1 MSALESLPLFLTGL
15 VFFFL
20 GLDGV
25 KASLKGLASRSMR
38 RRARAAVSSPLRA
51 AALGVTFG
59 ALSQSATA
67 VSFLLAGLVSAGL
80 LPLTRALSVVAWAN
94 PGTAILAFLA
104 AVNLNLATL
113 WLIGLA
119 GLGLRN
125 RRFKAAGAGLGA
137 VLGIGFLLF
146 GLTQLKRAAAPV
158 QEAEWFATI
167 SMALNGSLV
176 LGFIA
181 GALLRVVIQSS
192 SAIVVI
198 LIALCGKGLLGVE
211 QAMMVI
217 HGTGVGIGL
226 SVILLGQGLRGEA
239 LRISYWQAV
248 LNACSA
254 SMLAAWMLFAATDI
268 LPSLPQLLSIAPV
281 GIETELALGF
291 LLQMLLCP
299 LVGWLLRGR
308 ADRILSTLAPEAAED
323 ALARPR
329 YLDEGVLEDSE
340 IAMDLVRREQARV
353 LAALPALLDRARLDD
368 AAATG
373 LDHREVRASLDALG
387 GEIAGFLADLATNER
402 NHDRGVQIASAIA
415 RQQALA
421 ELVES
426 VDDMTAAVHRLP
438 ADSIARMLGGGLAE
452 ATDVLVGTLRDCL
465 DRTDPADRELLEAMT
480 SDRGDQMES
489 VRRNAVGAEFGSPED
504 QANILYATS
513 LFERTVYLARR
524 VGSPEP
530 RSARAAQ

>member
-167 SMALNGSLV
+167 SVALNGSLV

-426 VDDMTAAVHRLP
+426 VDDMTAAIHRLP

-452 ATDVLVGTLRDCL
+452 ATDVLLGTLRDCL

-480 SDRGDQMES
+480 SERGDQMES

>member
-167 SMALNGSLV
+167 SVALNGSLV

-268 LPSLPQLLSIAPV
+268 LPSLPQVLSIAPV

-329 YLDEGVLEDSE
+329 YLDEGGLEDSE

-373 LDHREVRASLDALG
+373 LDPREVRASLNALG

-465 DRTDPADRELLEAMT
+465 ERADPADRELLDAMT
-480 SDRGDQMES
+480 SERGDQMES

-504 QANILYATS
+504 QATILYATS

-530 RSARAAQ
+530 RSARAVQ

>member
-426 VDDMTAAVHRLP
+426 VDDMTAAIHRLP

-452 ATDVLVGTLRDCL
+452 ATDVLLGTLRDCL
-465 DRTDPADRELLEAMT
+465 DRTDPSDRELLDAMT

>member
-167 SMALNGSLV
+167 SVALNGSLV

>member
-167 SMALNGSLV
+167 SVALNGSLV

-426 VDDMTAAVHRLP
+426 VDDMTAAIHRLP

-452 ATDVLVGTLRDCL
+452 ATDVLLGTLRDCL

>member
-1 MSALESLPLFLTGL
+1 MSASESLALFLTGL

-51 AALGVTFG
+51 AVLGVSFG

-67 VSFLLAGLVSAGL
+67 VSFLLAGLVSARL
-80 LPLTRALSVVAWAN
+80 LPVARALSVVAWAN

-104 AVNLNLATL
+104 AINLNLATM

-125 RRFKAAGAGLGA
+125 RRLKALGGAFGA

-146 GLTQLKRAAAPV
+146 GLTQLKRAAAPI

-167 SMALNGSLV
+167 SVALNGSLV

-226 SVILLGQGLRGEA
+226 SVLLLGQGLRGEA
-239 LRISYWQAV
+239 LRISYWQAII
-248 LNACSA
+248 NAASA
-254 SMLAAWMLFAATDI
+254 ALLGAWMLFAATDV
-268 LPSLPQLLSIAPV
+268 LPSLPSLLAHAGFST
-281 GIETELALGF
+281 ETDLAIGF

-299 LVGWLLRGR
+299 AVGALLGR
-308 ADRILSTLAPEAAED
+308 KADGILAALAPEAAED
-323 ALARPR
+323 ELARPR
-329 YLDEGVLEDSE
+329 FVDEGALEDSE
-340 IAMDLVRREQARV
+340 IALELVRREQARV
-353 LAALPALLDRARLDD
+353 LGALPALLDRARLDAAASQGLD
-368 AAATG
+368 AAG
-373 LDHREVRASLDALG
+373 VRDALQTLN
-387 GEIAGFLADLATNER
+387 GEISGFLAELAMRE
-402 NHDRGVQIASAIA
+402 HDTALGQSIVTAIA

-421 ELVES
+421 ELV
-426 VDDMTAAVHRLP
+426 
-438 ADSIARMLGGGLAE
+438 DSIDGLSGAVSALPEGSAARMLGGGLAE
-452 ATDVLVGTLRDCL
+452 ATDVMVGTLREWLERNDGS
-465 DRTDPADRELLEAMT
+465 DRAMLLAMT
-480 SDRGDQMES
+480 EDRGEQMES
-489 VRRNAVGAEFGSPED
+489 VRRGAATTDFGSTRE
-504 QANILYATS
+504 QASILYVTS
-513 LFERTVYLARR
+513 LFERNVYLTRR
-524 VGSPEP
+524 AIG
-530 RSARAAQ
+530 

>member
-1 MSALESLPLFLTGL
+1 MAAHESLPLFLTGL

-51 AALGVTFG
+51 AVLGVGFG

-67 VSFLLAGLVSAGL
+67 VSFLLAGLVSARL
-80 LPLTRALSVVAWAN
+80 LPLGRALSVVAWAN

-104 AVNLNLATL
+104 AVNLNLATM

-119 GLGLRN
+119 GLGMRN
-125 RRFKAAGAGLGA
+125 RRLKAVSGALGA

-146 GLTQLKRAAAPV
+146 GLTQLKRAAAPI
-158 QEAEWFATI
+158 QEAEWFATF
-167 SMALNGSLV
+167 SVALNGSLV

-226 SVILLGQGLRGEA
+226 SVLLLGQGLRGEA
-239 LRISYWQAV
+239 LRISYWQAI
-248 LNACSA
+248 LNACAASA
-254 SMLAAWMLFAATDI
+254 LGLWMLFAATDL
-268 LPSLPQLLSIAPV
+268 LPSLPRLLSVARV
-281 GIETELALGF
+281 SIETDLAIGF

-299 LVGWLLRGR
+299 LAGWLLRAR
-308 ADRILSTLAPEAAED
+308 AEAILARLAPEAAVD
-323 ALARPR
+323 VLARPR
-329 YLDEGVLEDSE
+329 YLDEGALEDTE
-340 IAMDLVRREQARV
+340 IAIDLVAREQARV
-353 LAALPALLDRARLDD
+353 VAALPALLDRARLDS
-368 AAATG
+368 AGASG
-373 LDHREVRASLDALG
+373 LQHAEVRDALVALD
-387 GEIAGFLADLATNER
+387 GEIAGFLADLSAREGD
-402 NHDRGVQIASAIA
+402 HERGVVIAAAIA
-415 RQQALA
+415 RQQALI

-426 VDDMTAAVHRLP
+426 VDAMAESVDRLP
-438 ADSIARMLGGGLAE
+438 ADSAARMLGGGLAE
-452 ATDVLVGTLRDCL
+452 ASDVVLGTLREWLERRDA
-465 DRTDPADRELLEAMT
+465 ADRELLDEMT
-480 SDRGDQMES
+480 ADRGEQMES
-489 VRRNAVGAEFGSPED
+489 VRRNAAGAEFGSASD
-504 QANILYATS
+504 QATVLYATS
-513 LFERTVYLARR
+513 MFERTVYLARR
-524 VGSPEP
+524 VAGGDPP
-530 RSARAAQ
+530 GR

>member
-1 MSALESLPLFLTGL
+1 MSAAESLPLFLAGL

-38 RRARAAVSSPLRA
+38 RRARAAVSSPFRA
-51 AALGVTFG
+51 AVLGVTFG

-67 VSFLLAGLVSAGL
+67 VSFLLAGLVSARL

-125 RRFKAAGAGLGA
+125 RRLRSASAALGA

-146 GLTQLKRAAAPV
+146 GLTQLKRAAAPM

-167 SMALNGSLV
+167 SVALNGSLV

-198 LIALCGKGLLGVE
+198 LIALCGRGLLGVE

-239 LRISYWQAV
+239 LRISYWQAI
-248 LNACSA
+248 LNACAA
-254 SMLAAWMLFAATDI
+254 SILGAWMLFAATDL
-268 LPSLPQLLSIAPV
+268 LPSLPGLLSMARV
-281 GIETELALGF
+281 SIETDLAIGF

-299 LVGWLLRGR
+299 LAGWILRHR
-308 ADRILSTLAPEAAED
+308 SARILAALAPEAAED

-340 IAMDLVRREQARV
+340 LAMDLVRREQARV
-353 LAALPALLDRARLDD
+353 VAALPALLDRARLD
-368 AAATG
+368 ATVAMG
-373 LDHREVRASLDALG
+373 LDHREVRAALGALG
-387 GEIAGFLADLATNER
+387 GEIAGFLADLAAAEKD
-402 NHDRGVQIASAIA
+402 HDQGVQVASAIA

-426 VDDMTAAVHRLP
+426 VDEMATAIDRLP
-438 ADSIARMLGGGLAE
+438 ADSVARMLGGGLAE
-452 ATDVLVGTLRDCL
+452 ASDVLLGTLREWLERGDS
-465 DRTDPADRELLEAMT
+465 ADRELLEVMT
-480 SDRGDQMES
+480 SDRGEQMEA
-489 VRRNAVGAEFGSPED
+489 VRRNAVGAEFGTPAD
-504 QANILYATS
+504 QATILYATS

-524 VGSPEP
+524 VG
-530 RSARAAQ
+530 

>member
-1 MSALESLPLFLTGL
+1 MSAAESLPLFLTGL

-167 SMALNGSLV
+167 SVALNGSLV

>member
-167 SMALNGSLV
+167 SVALNGSLV

-268 LPSLPQLLSIAPV
+268 LPSLPQLLSITPV

-340 IAMDLVRREQARV
+340 IALDLVRREQARV
-353 LAALPALLDRARLDD
+353 LAALPTLLDRARLDD

-373 LDHREVRASLDALG
+373 LAHREVRASLDALG

-426 VDDMTAAVHRLP
+426 VDDMTAAIHRLP

-452 ATDVLVGTLRDCL
+452 ATDVLLGTLRDCL
-465 DRTDPADRELLEAMT
+465 DRTDPADRELLDAMT
-480 SDRGDQMES
+480 SERGDQMES

>member
-80 LPLTRALSVVAWAN
+80 LPVARARSVVAWAN

-113 WLIGLA
+113 WVIGLA

-125 RRFKAAGAGLGA
+125 GRFKAAGAALGA

-146 GLTQLKRAAAPV
+146 GLSQLKRAAAPV

-167 SMALNGSLV
+167 SVALNGSLV

-198 LIALCGKGLLGVE
+198 LIALCGKGLLGAE
-211 QAMMVI
+211 QALMVI

-254 SMLAAWMLFAATDI
+254 SILGAWMLIAATDL
-268 LPSLPQLLSIAPV
+268 LPSLPRLLSVASV
-281 GIETELALGF
+281 GTETELALGF

-299 LVGWLLRGR
+299 LVGRALRGR
-308 ADRILSTLAPEAAED
+308 ADGILSALAPEAAED

-329 YLDEGVLEDSE
+329 YLDEGMLEDSE
-340 IAMDLVRREQARV
+340 IALDLVRREQARIV
-353 LAALPALLDRARLDD
+353 AALPALLDRARLD
-368 AAATG
+368 AAASTG
-373 LDHREVRASLDALG
+373 FKHGEVRASLESLG
-387 GEIAGFLADLATNER
+387 GEIAGFLADLAVNEKD
-402 NHDRGVQIASAIA
+402 HDRGMRIASAIA
-415 RQQALA
+415 RQQALH

-426 VDDMTAAVHRLP
+426 VDEMAAAVHRLP
-438 ADSIARMLGGGLAE
+438 ADSTARMLGGGLAE
-452 ATDVLVGTLRDCL
+452 ATDVLVGTLRDWL
-465 DRTDPADRELLEAMT
+465 QRADPADRELLEAMT
-480 SDRGDQMES
+480 SDRGEQMES
-489 VRRNAVGAEFGSPED
+489 VRRSAVGSEFGSPD
-504 QANILYATS
+504 HQATVLYATS
-513 LFERTVYLARR
+513 LFERAVYLARR

-530 RSARAAQ
+530 

>member
-167 SMALNGSLV
+167 SVALNGSLV

-452 ATDVLVGTLRDCL
+452 ATDVLLGTLRDCL

-480 SDRGDQMES
+480 SERGDQMES

>member
-167 SMALNGSLV
+167 SVALNGSLV

-426 VDDMTAAVHRLP
+426 VDDMTAAIHRLP

-452 ATDVLVGTLRDCL
+452 ATDVLLGTLRDCL
-465 DRTDPADRELLEAMT
+465 DRTDPSDRELLDAMT

>member
-1 MSALESLPLFLTGL
+1 MSAAESLPLFLTGL

-38 RRARAAVSSPLRA
+38 RRARAAVSSPFRA
-51 AALGVTFG
+51 AVLGVTFG

-67 VSFLLAGLVSAGL
+67 VSFLLAGLVSARL

-94 PGTAILAFLA
+94 PGTAMLAFLA

-125 RRFKAAGAGLGA
+125 RKLRSANAVLGA

-167 SMALNGSLV
+167 SVALNGSLV

-239 LRISYWQAV
+239 LRISYWQAI

-254 SMLAAWMLFAATDI
+254 SLLGTWMLFAATDL
-268 LPSLPQLLSIAPV
+268 LPSLPELLARV
-281 GIETELALGF
+281 RVNIETDLAIGF
-291 LLQMLLCP
+291 LLQMLCCP
-299 LVGWLLRGR
+299 LAGWLLRRRSEG
-308 ADRILSTLAPEAAED
+308 ILGTLAPEAAED

-353 LAALPALLDRARLDD
+353 VSALPALLDRARLD
-368 AAATG
+368 AAATTG
-373 LDHREVRASLDALG
+373 LDHREVRAALG
-387 GEIAGFLADLATNER
+387 SLGAEIAGFLADLAAAEKD
-402 NHDRGVQIASAIA
+402 HDRGVQIASAIA

-426 VDDMTAAVHRLP
+426 VDEMATAIDRLP
-438 ADSIARMLGGGLAE
+438 ADSMARMLGGGLAE
-452 ATDVLVGTLRDCL
+452 ASDVLLGTLREWLERSDS
-465 DRTDPADRELLEAMT
+465 ADRDLLEAMT
-480 SDRGDQMES
+480 SDRGEQMES
-489 VRRNAVGAEFGSPED
+489 VRRNAVGGEFGSPED
-504 QANILYATS
+504 QATILYATS

-524 VGSPEP
+524 VG
-530 RSARAAQ
+530 